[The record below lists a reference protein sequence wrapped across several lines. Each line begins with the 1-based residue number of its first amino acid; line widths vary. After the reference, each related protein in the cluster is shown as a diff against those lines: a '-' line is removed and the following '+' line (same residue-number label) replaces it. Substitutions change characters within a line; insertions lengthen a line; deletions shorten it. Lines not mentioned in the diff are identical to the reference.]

1 MIIYYIE
8 IEQNTRKLEVV
19 DGICSRLAFLNSLLL
34 FGVRRKKRNLLAM
47 IITVDLAHCL
57 HLLWVEAATKKK
69 KKKML
74 MMKLLWKH

>member
-47 IITVDLAHCL
+47 VITVDLAHCL
-57 HLLWVEAATKKK
+57 HLAMGGSSHKK